1 MIGHTADTEGFR
13 TRVAA
18 DGREIGVHSRP
29 DVGVQP
35 WVAVFCAEYD
45 VKDDLATRLRH
56 GGDNSRRGLLD
67 ESRFLRWLVCVCNP
81 GELPQAH
88 MKAAPLALKQIPS

>member
-45 VKDDLATRLRH
+45 VKDDLAIRLRH
-56 GGDNSRRGLLD
+56 GADNSRRGLLD

>member
-13 TRVAA
+13 TRVAT

-56 GGDNSRRGLLD
+56 GADNSRRGLLD

-88 MKAAPLALKQIPS
+88 MKAAPLPLKQIPS